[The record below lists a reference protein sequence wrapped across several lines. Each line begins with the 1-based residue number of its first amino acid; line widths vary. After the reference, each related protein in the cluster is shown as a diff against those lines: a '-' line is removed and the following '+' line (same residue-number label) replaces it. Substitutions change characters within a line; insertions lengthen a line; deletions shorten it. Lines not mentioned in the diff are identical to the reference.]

1 MTSATLSQ
9 EWRSAASGEAG
20 NNSWLRKVSAVFL
33 AAVLAIVGALG
44 APTKAFAIEGD
55 YNETFT
61 AYQDRNFF
69 GEPSKFG
76 PLFVQDYDKGM
87 DTNGAEVVFCF
98 NHSRA
103 QPQDASDYNGLY
115 PKPKYTR
122 LASEGRLDDF
132 LDRPSVHGQI
142 EKHVIDV
149 VYNYERVGQYYGLSD
164 LDKNNI
170 AQLAIWYFTDNKQS
184 DVAQWGANPYAA
196 YKTLIGQEVADG
208 PGLKTA
214 PDNITLDIFESTTEF
229 SGKRY
234 QNLLS
239 TTTRDKTTREEVPGS
254 EGEEEKEASITTF
267 AHGAKK
273 EDKSLSEQGGTITDI
288 VTYSGLEAGKEYKME
303 GQLFVRD
310 ENGKESGSVGEIETV
325 NFTPEASDGTVE
337 VKFEV
342 SAEDAKKLA
351 GKHVVAF
358 ETLWGTSDNNKIIA
372 KHTDINDEDQSVLI
386 EKKKE
391 ETPKEDDKEEGEI
404 GSGGEIGSSVG
415 SSDSSEAIG
424 SFAGGVAIGS
434 LAGGL
439 LGSSEKEK
447 NEGTPKEN
455 YSGDN
460 KDGDKG
466 GEKTEKTEK
475 TETNRGGEKSEK
487 TEGNRGG
494 EKVTGQVEKENY
506 ASQKGGAE
514 EGQKTDSSQTQAAQK
529 HEAAQKKEGEVKFLA
544 NTGANVTGVAIAAL
558 VLIAIGG
565 VIIVRRR
572 KS

>member
-103 QPQDASDYNGLY
+103 QPRDASDYNGLY

-254 EGEEEKEASITTF
+254 EGEEDKEASITTF

-273 EDKSLSEQGGTITDI
+273 EDKSLSEQGGTITI
-288 VTYSGLEAGKEYKME
+288 WVSAGKKQATVPTIAAGTNYATAKLTLEAAGFTVQVSGPSDSNAVVVNTDPAGGSQVDE
-303 GQLFVRD
+303 G
-310 ENGKESGSVGEIETV
+310 STV
-325 NFTPEASDGTVE
+325 TITTKAGASSNT
-337 VKFEV
+337 
-342 SAEDAKKLA
+342 
-351 GKHVVAF
+351 
-358 ETLWGTSDNNKIIA
+358 NN
-372 KHTDINDEDQSVLI
+372 S
-386 EKKKE
+386 
-391 ETPKEDDKEEGEI
+391 
-404 GSGGEIGSSVG
+404 SGGH
-415 SSDSSEAIG
+415 
-424 SFAGGVAIGS
+424 
-434 LAGGL
+434 
-439 LGSSEKEK
+439 
-447 NEGTPKEN
+447 
-455 YSGDN
+455 
-460 KDGDKG
+460 
-466 GEKTEKTEK
+466 
-475 TETNRGGEKSEK
+475 TN
-487 TEGNRGG
+487 TN
-494 EKVTGQVEKENY
+494 GQ
-506 ASQKGGAE
+506 
-514 EGQKTDSSQTQAAQK
+514 
-529 HEAAQKKEGEVKFLA
+529 
-544 NTGANVTGVAIAAL
+544 
-558 VLIAIGG
+558 
-565 VIIVRRR
+565 
-572 KS
+572 